1 MKAWVP
7 ERKSD
12 DNALWRYAGL
22 PANRGIRLIQLLNE
36 GLPISVLDNIH
47 EWTEMSKSDILRVTG
62 INGRNVARRK
72 SAGHTL
78 TPEES
83 ERIARFV
90 RVLDTAVDYFGSKQE
105 AYDWLQAPVRGLGNI
120 APIDLIATESGAL
133 EVTDLIGRL
142 EHGVF
147 A

>member
-1 MKAWVP
+1 MKTWVP
-7 ERKSD
+7 AEQPA

-22 PANRGIRLIQLLNE
+22 PANRGMQLIELLSM
-36 GLPISVLDNIH
+36 GLPVSILDNIH
-47 EWTEMSKSDILRVTG
+47 EWTEMSKTDILRITG
-62 INGRNVARRK
+62 INERNVARRK
-72 SAGHTL
+72 SAGGTL
-78 TPEES
+78 TPGES
-83 ERIARFV
+83 ERVARFV
-90 RVLDTAVDYFGSKQE
+90 RVLDTAVDYFGNKQD
-105 AYDWLQAPVRGLGNI
+105 AYDWLQSPVRGLGNV

>member
-1 MKAWVP
+1 MKTWVP
-7 ERKSD
+7 AEQPA

-22 PANRGIRLIQLLNE
+22 PANRGMQLIELLSM
-36 GLPISVLDNIH
+36 GLPVSILDNIH
-47 EWTEMSKSDILRVTG
+47 EWTEMSKTDILRITG
-62 INGRNVARRK
+62 INERNVARRK
-72 SAGHTL
+72 SAGGTL
-78 TPEES
+78 TPGES
-83 ERIARFV
+83 ERVARFV
-90 RVLDTAVDYFGSKQE
+90 RVLDTAVDYFGSKQD
-105 AYDWLQAPVRGLGNI
+105 AYDWLQAPVRGLGNV

>member
-1 MKAWVP
+1 MKTGVP
-7 ERKSD
+7 AQQPA

-22 PANRGIRLIQLLNE
+22 PANRGMPLIELLSM
-36 GLPISVLDNIH
+36 GLPASVLDNIH
-47 EWTEMSKSDILRVTG
+47 EWTEMSKTDILRITG
-62 INGRNVARRK
+62 INERNVARRK
-72 SAGHTL
+72 NAGGTL
-78 TPEES
+78 TPGES
-83 ERIARFV
+83 ERVARFV
-90 RVLDTAVDYFGSKQE
+90 RVLDTAVDYFGSKQD
-105 AYDWLQAPVRGLGNI
+105 AYTWLQSPVRGLGNI

>member
-1 MKAWVP
+1 MKTWVP
-7 ERKSD
+7 AEQPA

-22 PANRGIRLIQLLNE
+22 PANRGMQLIELLSM
-36 GLPISVLDNIH
+36 GLPVSVLDNIH
-47 EWTEMSKSDILRVTG
+47 EWTEMSKTDILRITG
-62 INGRNVARRK
+62 INERNVARRK
-72 SAGHTL
+72 SAGGTL
-78 TPEES
+78 TPGES
-83 ERIARFV
+83 ERVARFV
-90 RVLDTAVDYFGSKQE
+90 RVLDTAVDYFGSKQD
-105 AYDWLQAPVRGLGNI
+105 AYDWLLSPVRGLGNV

>member
-1 MKAWVP
+1 MKTWVP
-7 ERKSD
+7 AEQPA

-22 PANRGIRLIQLLNE
+22 PANRGMQLIELLSM
-36 GLPISVLDNIH
+36 GLPVSVLDNIH
-47 EWTEMSKSDILRVTG
+47 EWTEMSKTDILRITG
-62 INGRNVARRK
+62 INERNVARRK
-72 SAGHTL
+72 SAGGTL
-78 TPEES
+78 TPGES
-83 ERIARFV
+83 ERVARFV
-90 RVLDTAVDYFGSKQE
+90 RVLDTAVGYFGSKQD
-105 AYDWLQAPVRGLGNI
+105 AYDWLQSPVRGLGNV